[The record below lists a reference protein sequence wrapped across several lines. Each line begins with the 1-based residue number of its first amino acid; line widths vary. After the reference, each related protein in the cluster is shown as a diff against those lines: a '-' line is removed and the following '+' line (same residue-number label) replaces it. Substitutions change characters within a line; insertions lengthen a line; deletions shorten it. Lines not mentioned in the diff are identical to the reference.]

1 MKWRKDDVIKNPNQ
15 ELLEQLQ
22 EEQQKHQ
29 QQQPQHGP
37 INSPK
42 NNQHE
47 QDKRVF
53 NKQHRSDLH
62 GQDIH
67 GNHSNK

>member
-1 MKWRKDDVIKNPNQ
+1 MMSSKNPNQ

-22 EEQQKHQ
+22 HDQQKQQ

-47 QDKRVF
+47 QDERVL
-53 NKQHRSDLH
+53 NKQHRDDL
-62 GQDIH
+62 QNQNIH
-67 GNHSNK
+67 GGHSE

>member
-1 MKWRKDDVIKNPNQ
+1 MMSSKNPNQ

-22 EEQQKHQ
+22 HDQQKQQ

-42 NNQHE
+42 TISMSRMNE
-47 QDKRVF
+47 C
-53 NKQHRSDLH
+53 
-62 GQDIH
+62 
-67 GNHSNK
+67 

>member
-1 MKWRKDDVIKNPNQ
+1 MMSSRNPNQ

-22 EEQQKHQ
+22 QEHQKEQMQQ

-47 QDKRVF
+47 QDQRVF
-53 NKQHRSDLH
+53 NKQHRKDLH
-62 GQDIH
+62 GQDTH
-67 GNHSNK
+67 GNHSK

>member
-1 MKWRKDDVIKNPNQ
+1 MMSSKNPNQ
-15 ELLEQLQ
+15 KLLEQLQ
-22 EEQQKHQ
+22 HDQQKQQ

-47 QDKRVF
+47 QDQRVF

>member
-1 MKWRKDDVIKNPNQ
+1 MMSSKNPNQ

-22 EEQQKHQ
+22 EEYQKKHLQQQ

-37 INSPK
+37 VNSPK

-47 QDKRVF
+47 QDQRVF
-53 NKQHRSDLH
+53 NKQHRKDLH
-62 GQDIH
+62 GQDTH
-67 GNHSNK
+67 GNHSK

>member
-1 MKWRKDDVIKNPNQ
+1 MMSSKNPNQ

-22 EEQQKHQ
+22 HHQQKQQ

-42 NNQHE
+42 
-47 QDKRVF
+47 
-53 NKQHRSDLH
+53 KQSA
-62 GQDIH
+62 
-67 GNHSNK
+67 